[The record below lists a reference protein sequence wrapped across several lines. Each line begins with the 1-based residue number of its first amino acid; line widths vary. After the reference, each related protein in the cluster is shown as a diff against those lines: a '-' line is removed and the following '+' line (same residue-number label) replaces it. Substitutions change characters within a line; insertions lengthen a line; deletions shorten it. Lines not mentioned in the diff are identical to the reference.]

1 MIQERKREEH
11 RRKKERERSGGAEER
26 GGHAGVLRV
35 EKENRAK
42 EGEAD
47 AHSSQEC
54 KSSLF
59 LSLRTNGGGQGEGT
73 GPRRCRRGCASVH
86 H

>member
-1 MIQERKREEH
+1 MIRESGAR
-11 RRKKERERSGGAEER
+11 RRKEGATERDTAGESCEETGG
-26 GGHAGVLRV
+26 GGAGVLRV

-54 KSSLF
+54 KSSL
-59 LSLRTNGGGQGEGT
+59 SSDEWREGGRAAPMPAGV
-73 GPRRCRRGCASVH
+73 R
-86 H
+86 